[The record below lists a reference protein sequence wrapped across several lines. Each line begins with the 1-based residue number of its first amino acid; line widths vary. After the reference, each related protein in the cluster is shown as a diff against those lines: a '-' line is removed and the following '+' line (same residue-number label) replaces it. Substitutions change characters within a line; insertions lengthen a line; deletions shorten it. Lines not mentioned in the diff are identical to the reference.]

1 MTREKSMT
9 QQDRARRTR
18 VALIRAAAL
27 EFDRDGYVGASM
39 GRIAQ
44 TAGLSMGALTFH
56 FSSKS
61 DVADAVV
68 EHARSVIVSVLDD
81 VGSSGGDAPLDH
93 LGRLVVA
100 LARTLH
106 DSVEVRGAARL
117 EYDRPEHA
125 VRWSSDWFP
134 VMRHLAVAACRSG
147 EVSAEMSAD
156 RVARLAALLVR
167 AAEVERRI
175 GADGDGLTPQ
185 QFAGL
190 WDVAVRGIRA

>member
-1 MTREKSMT
+1 MT

-68 EHARSVIVSVLDD
+68 EHARAVIVSVLDD
-81 VGSSGGDAPLDH
+81 VGSGGGDAPLDH

-100 LARTLH
+100 LARTLY
-106 DSVEVRGAARL
+106 DNVEVRGAARL

-134 VMRHLAVAACRSG
+134 VMRHLAVLACRSG

-156 RVARLAALLVR
+156 RVAQLAALLVR
-167 AAEVERRI
+167 AAEVQRRI
-175 GADGDGLTPQ
+175 GADSDGFTPQ

-190 WDVAVRGIRA
+190 WGVAVSGIRA